1 MVKVQSTLD
10 GYSKSELHKIVGM
23 YNLDVDI
30 SDAKKTKKMLQ
41 KEMMGVGKKKLV
53 DLPSKGELAKTHK
66 MPNGDIHTGKS
77 HTKDSKLVKRGKG
90 RPKGS
95 TNKPKVPKD
104 QPKITDMFAKKNPKK
119 RGRPPK
125 KVKTIK
131 IKK

>member
-1 MVKVQSTLD
+1 
-10 GYSKSELHKIVGM
+10 
-23 YNLDVDI
+23 
-30 SDAKKTKKMLQ
+30 
-41 KEMMGVGKKKLV
+41 
-53 DLPSKGELAKTHK
+53 